1 LILTDPR
8 QGDENV
14 FLTMHLK
21 EFKYYLLSSV
31 ELLKGLSSIE
41 SFQTDKIVIQEMGEG
56 WLSW

>member
-1 LILTDPR
+1 MILTDPR